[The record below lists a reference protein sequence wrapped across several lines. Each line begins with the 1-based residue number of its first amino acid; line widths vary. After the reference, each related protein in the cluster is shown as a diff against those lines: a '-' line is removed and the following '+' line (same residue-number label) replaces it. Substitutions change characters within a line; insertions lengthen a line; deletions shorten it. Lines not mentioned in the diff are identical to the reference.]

1 MSLTACS
8 SGGESS
14 QPDGVLEPE
23 ADGETEA
30 DADEET
36 DGEAETD
43 KEPETAVE
51 PQEVTITEEVTNEK
65 ELYDGVISRV
75 SVHDPS
81 IIKEPETGTYYVFG
95 THLATAKSD
104 DLVNWEQI
112 CTDYEDVDN
121 NPIYGN
127 LLENFAESFQWAGY
141 NDGACV
147 GGYAVWAPD
156 VYWDDYY
163 IWEDGSR
170 GAYLMYY
177 SASSTWKKSC
187 IGLAVSKEIE
197 GPYAYVDT
205 LIYSGFSMENGVDT
219 KSEIDTKWDNDYL
232 NLKEL
237 VDLGA
242 ANGGID
248 EISEEWFS
256 NDGTYN
262 TNYAPNA
269 IDPTVVKGTD
279 DELYLVYGSW
289 SGGLYILEVDKET
302 GRVIYPGVDSEDEKS
317 GNFTDRYFGTHIAS
331 SKHQSG
337 EGPFIVYDEEAGY
350 YYLYET
356 YGSLTANGGY
366 NMRMFRSESIYGP
379 YLDAAGNNAADSG
392 KVENSKYG
400 IKLAG
405 NYQFDGQR
413 GYKSAGHNSA
423 LIDGDGQRYLIYHQR
438 FNEGSEY
445 HEVRV
450 HQQYLNE
457 DNWPCMAVYEN
468 RNEEIAN
475 VDDAAVIGVYE
486 YVNHGRE
493 NSPGM
498 LETTELELK
507 EDGTVSGA
515 FEGTWSKKDSGKGYD
530 YVTITMDTG
539 LEFKGIFYE
548 QTSDTGK
555 KVMTFSAIG
564 ANNTC
569 IWGSMVQ

>member
-1 MSLTACS
+1 MLSVTACS
-8 SGGESS
+8 SGSGGNVSS
-14 QPDGVLEPE
+14 DRAQTGTQNEVQTEAQAETKETVQPE
-23 ADGETEA
+23 A
-30 DADEET
+30 
-36 DGEAETD
+36 
-43 KEPETAVE
+43 V
-51 PQEVTITEEVTNEK
+51 VVTEEVTNEK
-65 ELYDGVISRV
+65 PVYEGAIARV

-81 IIKEPETGTYYVFG
+81 IIKEPGTGKYYVFG
-95 THLATAKSD
+95 SHLATAKSD

-112 CTDYEDVDN
+112 CADYEDVEN
-121 NPIYGN
+121 NPVYGN
-127 LLENFAESFQWAGY
+127 LEETFAESFKWAGL
-141 NDGACV
+141 NDGDCV
-147 GGYAVWAPD
+147 GSYAIWAPD

-177 SASSTWKKSC
+177 SASSSWRKSC

-197 GPYAYVDT
+197 GPYTYVDT
-205 LIYSGFSMENGVDT
+205 MIYSGFTEENGT
-219 KSEIDTKWDNDYL
+219 ENKSEIDTKWDNDYL

-237 VDLGA
+237 IALGSA
-242 ANGGID
+242 GGGID
-248 EISEEWFS
+248 ELNEKWFS
-256 NDGTYN
+256 SAGYN

-269 IDPTVVKGTD
+269 IDPTVVEDKEGN
-279 DELYLVYGSW
+279 LYMVYGSW
-289 SGGLYILEVDKET
+289 SGGLFILEIDEET
-302 GRVIYPGVDSEDEKS
+302 GLVIYPGTDSVDEAS

-366 NMRMFRSESIYGP
+366 NMRVYRSENIYGP
-379 YLDAAGNNAADSG
+379 YTDAAGNNAADSG
-392 KVENSKYG
+392 KTENSKFG
-400 IKLAG
+400 IKLMG
-405 NYQFDGQR
+405 NYQFDKQR

-423 LIDGDGQRYLIYHQR
+423 LIDGDGQRYIIYHQR

-457 DNWPCMAVYEN
+457 DAWPCTAVYEN
-468 RNEEIAN
+468 RNEQIAN
-475 VDDAAVIGVYE
+475 VEDAAVTGTYE

-493 NSPGM
+493 NSPNM
-498 LETTELELK
+498 IETTTLELK

-515 FEGTWSKKDSGKGYD
+515 FEGTWSKADSGKGYD
-530 YVTITMDTG
+530 YVTIAMDTG
-539 LEFKGIFYE
+539 LVFKGIFYE

-564 ANNTC
+564 ANNVC
-569 IWGSMVQ
+569 IWGSKAK